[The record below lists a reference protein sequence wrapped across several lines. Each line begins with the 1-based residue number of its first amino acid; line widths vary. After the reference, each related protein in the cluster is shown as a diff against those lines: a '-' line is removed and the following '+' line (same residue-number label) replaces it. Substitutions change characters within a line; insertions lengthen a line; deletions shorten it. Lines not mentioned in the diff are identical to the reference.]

1 MLCKREKKVETIR
14 EFVSHHLDL
23 VLFVI
28 AAAVF
33 VILAVN
39 VIKRARKIDRDGVE
53 TDAVVSRIDENYD
66 PDLNESTYTIVV
78 KYKDDSGEIIE
89 SPMALDPS
97 ERYEAGQKVRIKY
110 IPGLH
115 QQVRLVK

>member
-1 MLCKREKKVETIR
+1 MEAIR
-14 EFVSHHLDL
+14 GFVSLHLDL
-23 VLFVI
+23 VLFAI
-28 AAAVF
+28 AAVVF
-33 VILAVN
+33 VILAAN
-39 VIKRARKIDRDGVE
+39 VIRRARKIDRDGVE

-78 KYKDDSGEIIE
+78 KYRDDNGETIE

-97 ERYEAGQKVRIKY
+97 ERYEVGQKVRIKY

-115 QQVRLVK
+115 QQVRPVK